1 MKFHDKY
8 IYIPYEFA
16 NPNKRWRLKTQK
28 TLDDF
33 PVMSDLRTKRVQ
45 LLEQTKTV
53 SNLEKSQKENLSRP
67 LHS

>member
-33 PVMSDLRTKRVQ
+33 PVMSENKD
-45 LLEQTKTV
+45 LEQTK
-53 SNLEKSQKENLSRP
+53 LKRGELC
-67 LHS
+67 

>member
-1 MKFHDKY
+1 MIIFVSKLNKDGTRMKL
-8 IYIPYEFA
+8 
-16 NPNKRWRLKTQK
+16 RRRLI

-53 SNLEKSQKENLSRP
+53 SNLEKSRKENLSRP